1 MISMTARPYRLVWQV
16 AALSLLAACGS
27 NTSATPS
34 SSTTS
39 TAPAGPAATTTAAPS
54 PTPVPIVPIKPNA
67 RQAKWVDL
75 QVGDCLYT
83 RPPTDP
89 SVVEVT
95 LVDCSAPHI
104 AEVFLR
110 ASVAVNDAVSGVADQ
125 RCAAGLTQ
133 YTGQNG
139 GYTSTYLIDSN
150 MDRTG
155 HTPLPSTVI
164 CLLQSTTGLS
174 LNGSAKA

>member
-1 MISMTARPYRLVWQV
+1 MP
-16 AALSLLAACGS
+16 
-27 NTSATPS
+27 SAPP
-34 SSTTS
+34 STT
-39 TAPAGPAATTTAAPS
+39 TEAPPPA
-54 PTPVPIVPIKPNA
+54 PVPTVAVKPNV

-75 QVGDCLYT
+75 QVGDCLST
-83 RPPTDP
+83 PPPTDP

-110 ASVAVNDAVSGVADQ
+110 ASVGVNDALATVADQ
-125 RCAAGLTQ
+125 RCAAGLAQ
-133 YTGQNG
+133 YSGQNSR
-139 GYTSTYLIDSN
+139 YVSTYLIDSN

-164 CLLQSTTGLS
+164 CLLQSSSGLS
-174 LNGSAKA
+174 LTGSAKA

>member
-1 MISMTARPYRLVWQV
+1 MAAMTVRPRRIVWQV
-16 AALSLLAACGS
+16 AAASLLAACGS

-34 SSTTS
+34 SSTS
-39 TAPAGPAATTTAAPS
+39 SAPPSTTTAAQLPS
-54 PTPVPIVPIKPNA
+54 PVPVVPIKPNA

-75 QVGDCLYT
+75 QVGDCLST
-83 RPPTDP
+83 PPPTDP
-89 SVVEVT
+89 SVVDVT

-110 ASVAVNDAVSGVADQ
+110 ANVAVNDAIAGVADQ
-125 RCAAGLTQ
+125 RCAAGLAQ
-133 YTGQNG
+133 YAGQSSR
-139 GYTSTYLIDSN
+139 YTSTYLIDSN

-164 CLLQSTTGLS
+164 CLLQSATGLS

>member
-1 MISMTARPYRLVWQV
+1 MAAMTVRPRRIVWQV
-16 AALSLLAACGS
+16 AAMSLLAACGS

-34 SSTTS
+34 SSTS
-39 TAPAGPAATTTAAPS
+39 SALPPTTTAAQLPS
-54 PTPVPIVPIKPNA
+54 PVPVVPVKPNA

-75 QVGDCLYT
+75 QVGDCLNT
-83 RPPTDP
+83 PPPTDP
-89 SVVEVT
+89 SVVDVT

-110 ASVAVNDAVSGVADQ
+110 ANVAVNDAIAGVADQ
-125 RCAAGLTQ
+125 RCAAGLAQ
-133 YTGQNG
+133 YAGQSSR
-139 GYTSTYLIDSN
+139 YTSTYLIDSN

-164 CLLQSTTGLS
+164 CLLQSATGLS

>member
-1 MISMTARPYRLVWQV
+1 MAAMTVRPRRIVWQV
-16 AALSLLAACGS
+16 AAASLLAACGS

-34 SSTTS
+34 SSTS
-39 TAPAGPAATTTAAPS
+39 SAPPSTTTAAQLPS
-54 PTPVPIVPIKPNA
+54 PVPVVPIKPNA
-67 RQAKWVDL
+67 WQAKWVDL
-75 QVGDCLYT
+75 QVGDCLNT
-83 RPPTDP
+83 PPPTDP
-89 SVVEVT
+89 SVVDVT

-110 ASVAVNDAVSGVADQ
+110 ANVAVNDAIAGVADQ
-125 RCAAGLTQ
+125 RCAAGLAQ
-133 YTGQNG
+133 YAGQSSR
-139 GYTSTYLIDSN
+139 YTSTYLIDSN

-164 CLLQSTTGLS
+164 CLLQSATGLS

>member
-1 MISMTARPYRLVWQV
+1 MTAMTVRPHRLVWQV
-16 AALSLLAACGS
+16 AAMSLLAACGS

-34 SSTTS
+34 SSTAS
-39 TAPAGPAATTTAAPS
+39 TAPAASTTAAP
-54 PTPVPIVPIKPNA
+54 PPVPIVPVKPHA

-75 QVGDCLYT
+75 QVGDCLNT
-83 RPPTDP
+83 PPPTDP
-89 SVVEVT
+89 SVVDVT

-139 GYTSTYLIDSN
+139 RYTSTYLIDSN

>member
-1 MISMTARPYRLVWQV
+1 MTIRPHRLVWQV
-16 AALSLLAACGS
+16 AAVSLLAACGS
-27 NTSATPS
+27 NTSATPP
-34 SSTTS
+34 SSTS
-39 TAPAGPAATTTAAPS
+39 SPVPSQTTTAAPLPS
-54 PTPVPIVPIKPNA
+54 PVPIVPVKPNA

-75 QVGDCLYT
+75 QVGDCLNT
-83 RPPTDP
+83 PPPTDP

-110 ASVAVNDAVSGVADQ
+110 ANVAVNDAIAGVADQ
-125 RCAAGLTQ
+125 QCAAGMAE
-133 YTGQNG
+133 YTGQTSR
-139 GYTSTYLIDSN
+139 YTSTYLIDSN

-164 CLLQSTTGLS
+164 CLLQSATGLA

>member
-1 MISMTARPYRLVWQV
+1 MAAMTVRPRRIVWQV

-34 SSTTS
+34 SSTSSASPPT
-39 TAPAGPAATTTAAPS
+39 TTTAQLPS
-54 PTPVPIVPIKPNA
+54 PVPIVPMKPNA

-75 QVGDCLYT
+75 QVGDCLST
-83 RPPTDP
+83 PPPTDP

-110 ASVAVNDAVSGVADQ
+110 ANVAVNDAIAGVADQ

-133 YTGQNG
+133 YAGQDSR
-139 GYTSTYLIDSN
+139 YTSTYLIDSN

-164 CLLQSTTGLS
+164 CLLQSATGLS

>member
-1 MISMTARPYRLVWQV
+1 MAAMTVRPRRIVWQV

-34 SSTTS
+34 SSTSSASPPT
-39 TAPAGPAATTTAAPS
+39 TTTAQLPS
-54 PTPVPIVPIKPNA
+54 PVPIVPIKPNA

-75 QVGDCLYT
+75 QVGDCLST
-83 RPPTDP
+83 PPPTDP

-95 LVDCSAPHI
+95 LVDCAAPHI

-110 ASVAVNDAVSGVADQ
+110 ANVAVNDAIAGVADQ

-133 YTGQNG
+133 YAGQDSR
-139 GYTSTYLIDSN
+139 YTSTYLIDSN

-164 CLLQSTTGLS
+164 CLLQSATGLS

>member
-1 MISMTARPYRLVWQV
+1 MTVRPHRLVWQV
-16 AALSLLAACGS
+16 AAMSLLAACGS
-27 NTSATPS
+27 NTSAAPS
-34 SSTTS
+34 SSTSSASPPT
-39 TAPAGPAATTTAAPS
+39 TTTAQLPS
-54 PTPVPIVPIKPNA
+54 PVPIVPMKPNA

-75 QVGDCLYT
+75 QVGDCLST
-83 RPPTDP
+83 PPPTDP

-95 LVDCSAPHI
+95 LVDCAAPHI

-110 ASVAVNDAVSGVADQ
+110 ANVAVNDAIAGVADQ
-125 RCAAGLTQ
+125 RCTAGLTA
-133 YTGQNG
+133 YAGQDSR
-139 GYTSTYLIDSN
+139 YTSTYLIDSN

-164 CLLQSTTGLS
+164 CLLQSATGLS

>member
-1 MISMTARPYRLVWQV
+1 M
-16 AALSLLAACGS
+16 SLLAACGS

-34 SSTTS
+34 SSTAS
-39 TAPAGPAATTTAAPS
+39 TAPAASTTAAP
-54 PTPVPIVPIKPNA
+54 PPVPIVPIKPNA

-75 QVGDCLYT
+75 QVGDCLNT
-83 RPPTDP
+83 PPPTDP
-89 SVVEVT
+89 SVVDVT

-139 GYTSTYLIDSN
+139 RYTSTYLIDSN

>member
-1 MISMTARPYRLVWQV
+1 MTDRPRRIVWQ
-16 AALSLLAACGS
+16 AAAMTLLAACGS

-34 SSTTS
+34 SNTS
-39 TAPAGPAATTTAAPS
+39 SAPAPTTTAAQLPS
-54 PTPVPIVPIKPNA
+54 PVPIVPMKPNA

-75 QVGDCLYT
+75 QVGDCLIT
-83 RPPTDP
+83 PPPTDP
-89 SVVEVT
+89 SIVEVT
-95 LVDCSAPHI
+95 LVDCAAPHI

-110 ASVAVNDAVSGVADQ
+110 ANVAVNDAVAGVADQ
-125 RCAAGLTQ
+125 RCAAGLAQ
-133 YTGQNG
+133 YAGPG
-139 GYTSTYLIDSN
+139 SPYTSTYLIDSN

-164 CLLQSTTGLS
+164 CLLQSATGVS

>member
-1 MISMTARPYRLVWQV
+1 M
-16 AALSLLAACGS
+16 SLLAACGS

-34 SSTTS
+34 SSTS
-39 TAPAGPAATTTAAPS
+39 SAPLPTTTTAHVPS
-54 PTPVPIVPIKPNA
+54 PVPVVPMKPNA

-75 QVGDCLYT
+75 QVGDCLST
-83 RPPTDP
+83 PPPTDP

-110 ASVAVNDAVSGVADQ
+110 ANVAVNDAIAGVADQ

-133 YTGQNG
+133 YAGQDSR
-139 GYTSTYLIDSN
+139 YTSTYLIDSN

-164 CLLQSTTGLS
+164 CLLQSATGLS

>member
-1 MISMTARPYRLVWQV
+1 MTVRPRRIVWQV
-16 AALSLLAACGS
+16 AAMSLLAACGS

-34 SSTTS
+34 SSTSSASPPT
-39 TAPAGPAATTTAAPS
+39 TTTAQLPS
-54 PTPVPIVPIKPNA
+54 PVPIVPMKPNA

-75 QVGDCLYT
+75 QVGDCLST
-83 RPPTDP
+83 PPPTDP

-110 ASVAVNDAVSGVADQ
+110 ANVAVNDAIAGVADQ

-133 YTGQNG
+133 YAGQDSR
-139 GYTSTYLIDSN
+139 YTSTYLIDSN

-164 CLLQSTTGLS
+164 CLLQSATGLS

>member
-1 MISMTARPYRLVWQV
+1 MAAMTVRPRRIVWQV
-16 AALSLLAACGS
+16 AAVSLLAACGS

-34 SSTTS
+34 SSTS
-39 TAPAGPAATTTAAPS
+39 SAPPSTTTAAQLPS
-54 PTPVPIVPIKPNA
+54 PVPVVPIKPNA

-75 QVGDCLYT
+75 QVGDCLNT
-83 RPPTDP
+83 PPPTDP
-89 SVVEVT
+89 SVVDVT

-110 ASVAVNDAVSGVADQ
+110 ANVAVNDAIAGVADQ
-125 RCAAGLTQ
+125 RCAAGLAQ
-133 YTGQNG
+133 YAGQSSR
-139 GYTSTYLIDSN
+139 YTSTYLIDSN

-164 CLLQSTTGLS
+164 CLLQSATGLS

>member
-1 MISMTARPYRLVWQV
+1 MTAMTIRPHRLVWQV
-16 AALSLLAACGS
+16 AAVSLLAACGS

-34 SSTTS
+34 SSTS
-39 TAPAGPAATTTAAPS
+39 SPVPSQTTTAAPLPS
-54 PTPVPIVPIKPNA
+54 PVPIVPVKPNA

-75 QVGDCLYT
+75 QVGDCLNT
-83 RPPTDP
+83 PPPTDP

-110 ASVAVNDAVSGVADQ
+110 ANVAVNDAIAGVADQ
-125 RCAAGLTQ
+125 QCAAGMAE
-133 YTGQNG
+133 YTGQTSR
-139 GYTSTYLIDSN
+139 YTSTYLIDSN

-164 CLLQSTTGLS
+164 CLLQSATGLA

>member
-1 MISMTARPYRLVWQV
+1 MWQV
-16 AALSLLAACGS
+16 AAMSLLAACGS

-34 SSTTS
+34 SSTSSASPPT
-39 TAPAGPAATTTAAPS
+39 TTTAQLPS
-54 PTPVPIVPIKPNA
+54 PVPIVPMKPNA

-75 QVGDCLYT
+75 QVGDCLST
-83 RPPTDP
+83 PPPTDP

-110 ASVAVNDAVSGVADQ
+110 ANVAVNDAIAGVADQ

-133 YTGQNG
+133 YAGQDSR
-139 GYTSTYLIDSN
+139 YTSTYLIDSN

-164 CLLQSTTGLS
+164 CLLQSATGLS

>member
-1 MISMTARPYRLVWQV
+1 MWQV
-16 AALSLLAACGS
+16 AAASLLAACGS

-34 SSTTS
+34 SSTS
-39 TAPAGPAATTTAAPS
+39 SAPPSTTTAAQLPS
-54 PTPVPIVPIKPNA
+54 PVPVVPIKPNA

-75 QVGDCLYT
+75 QVGDCLST
-83 RPPTDP
+83 PPPTDP
-89 SVVEVT
+89 SVVDVT

-110 ASVAVNDAVSGVADQ
+110 ANVAVNDAIAGVADQ
-125 RCAAGLTQ
+125 RCAAGLAQ
-133 YTGQNG
+133 YAGQSSR
-139 GYTSTYLIDSN
+139 YTSTYLIDSN

-164 CLLQSTTGLS
+164 CLLQSATGLS

>member
-1 MISMTARPYRLVWQV
+1 MAAMTVRPRRIVWQV
-16 AALSLLAACGS
+16 AAASLLAACGS

-34 SSTTS
+34 SSTS
-39 TAPAGPAATTTAAPS
+39 SAPPSTTTAAQLPS
-54 PTPVPIVPIKPNA
+54 PVPVVPVKPNA

-75 QVGDCLYT
+75 QVGDCLNT
-83 RPPTDP
+83 PPPTDP
-89 SVVEVT
+89 SVVDVT

-110 ASVAVNDAVSGVADQ
+110 ANVAVNDAIAGVADQ
-125 RCAAGLTQ
+125 RCAAGLAQ
-133 YTGQNG
+133 YAGQSSR
-139 GYTSTYLIDSN
+139 YTSTYLIDSN

-164 CLLQSTTGLS
+164 CLLQSATGLS

>member
-1 MISMTARPYRLVWQV
+1 M
-16 AALSLLAACGS
+16 
-27 NTSATPS
+27 
-34 SSTTS
+34 
-39 TAPAGPAATTTAAPS
+39 
-54 PTPVPIVPIKPNA
+54 KPNA

-75 QVGDCLYT
+75 QVGDCLST
-83 RPPTDP
+83 PPPTDP

-110 ASVAVNDAVSGVADQ
+110 ASVAVNDAIAGVADQ

-133 YTGQNG
+133 YAGQDSR
-139 GYTSTYLIDSN
+139 YISTYLIDSN

-164 CLLQSTTGLS
+164 CLLQSATGLS

>member
-1 MISMTARPYRLVWQV
+1 MAAMTVRPRRIVWQV
-16 AALSLLAACGS
+16 AAASLLAACGS

-34 SSTTS
+34 SSTS
-39 TAPAGPAATTTAAPS
+39 SAPPSTTTAAQLPS
-54 PTPVPIVPIKPNA
+54 PVPVVPIKPNA

-75 QVGDCLYT
+75 QVGDCLNT
-83 RPPTDP
+83 PPPTDP
-89 SVVEVT
+89 SVVDVT

-110 ASVAVNDAVSGVADQ
+110 ANVAVNDAIAGVADQ
-125 RCAAGLTQ
+125 RCAAGLAQ
-133 YTGQNG
+133 YAGQSSR
-139 GYTSTYLIDSN
+139 YTSTYLIDSN

-164 CLLQSTTGLS
+164 CLLQSATGLS

>member
-1 MISMTARPYRLVWQV
+1 MAVMTVRPHRLVWQV
-16 AALSLLAACGS
+16 AAVSLLAACGS
-27 NTSATPS
+27 NTSAAP

-39 TAPAGPAATTTAAPS
+39 SGPPPTTSAAQLPS
-54 PTPVPIVPIKPNA
+54 PVPVVPMKPNA
-67 RQAKWVDL
+67 RQVKWVDL
-75 QVGDCLYT
+75 QVGDCLHT
-83 RPPTDP
+83 PPPTDP

-95 LVDCSAPHI
+95 VVDCSVPHV

-110 ASVAVNDAVSGVADQ
+110 ANVAVNDAIAGVADQ
-125 RCAAGLTQ
+125 RCAAGLME
-133 YTGQNG
+133 YAGQNSR
-139 GYTSTYLIDSN
+139 YTSTYLIDSN

-164 CLLQSTTGLS
+164 CLLQSATGLS

>member
-1 MISMTARPYRLVWQV
+1 MAAMTVRPRRIVWQV
-16 AALSLLAACGS
+16 AALSMLAACGS

-34 SSTTS
+34 SSTS
-39 TAPAGPAATTTAAPS
+39 SAPLPTTTTAHVPS
-54 PTPVPIVPIKPNA
+54 PVPVVPMKPNA

-75 QVGDCLYT
+75 QVGDCLST
-83 RPPTDP
+83 PPPTDP

-110 ASVAVNDAVSGVADQ
+110 ANVAVNDAIAGVADQ

-133 YTGQNG
+133 YAGQDSR
-139 GYTSTYLIDSN
+139 YTSTYLIDSN

-164 CLLQSTTGLS
+164 CLLQSATGLS

>member
-1 MISMTARPYRLVWQV
+1 MAAMTVRPRRIVWQV
-16 AALSLLAACGS
+16 AAMSLLAACGS

-34 SSTTS
+34 SSTSSASPPT
-39 TAPAGPAATTTAAPS
+39 TTTAQLPS
-54 PTPVPIVPIKPNA
+54 PVPIVPMKPNA

-75 QVGDCLYT
+75 QVGDCLST
-83 RPPTDP
+83 PPPTDP

-110 ASVAVNDAVSGVADQ
+110 ANVAVNDAIAGVADQ

-133 YTGQNG
+133 YAGQDSR
-139 GYTSTYLIDSN
+139 YTSTYLIDSN

-164 CLLQSTTGLS
+164 CLLQSATGLS

>member
-1 MISMTARPYRLVWQV
+1 M
-16 AALSLLAACGS
+16 SLLAACGS

-34 SSTTS
+34 SSTS
-39 TAPAGPAATTTAAPS
+39 SALPPTTTAAQLPS
-54 PTPVPIVPIKPNA
+54 PVPVVPVKPNA

-75 QVGDCLYT
+75 QVGDCLNT
-83 RPPTDP
+83 PPPTDP
-89 SVVEVT
+89 SVVDVT

-110 ASVAVNDAVSGVADQ
+110 ANVAVNDAIAGVADQ
-125 RCAAGLTQ
+125 RCAAGLAQ
-133 YTGQNG
+133 YAGQSSR
-139 GYTSTYLIDSN
+139 YTSTYLIDSN

-164 CLLQSTTGLS
+164 CLLQSATGLS

>member
-1 MISMTARPYRLVWQV
+1 MTVRPRRIVWQV
-16 AALSLLAACGS
+16 AAMSLLAACGS

-34 SSTTS
+34 SNTS
-39 TAPAGPAATTTAAPS
+39 SAPSPTTTAAQLPS
-54 PTPVPIVPIKPNA
+54 PVPIVPMKPNA

-75 QVGDCLYT
+75 QVGDCLST
-83 RPPTDP
+83 PPPTDP

-95 LVDCSAPHI
+95 LVDCAAPHI

-110 ASVAVNDAVSGVADQ
+110 ASVAVNDAVAGVADQ
-125 RCAAGLTQ
+125 RCAAGLAQ
-133 YTGQNG
+133 YTGQNSR
-139 GYTSTYLIDSN
+139 YTSTYLIDSN

-164 CLLQSTTGLS
+164 CLLQSATGGS
-174 LNGSAKA
+174 LDGSAKA

>member
-1 MISMTARPYRLVWQV
+1 MTVRPRRIVWQV
-16 AALSLLAACGS
+16 AAMSLLAACGS
-27 NTSATPS
+27 NTSATPPPSTS
-34 SSTTS
+34 S
-39 TAPAGPAATTTAAPS
+39 APPPTTTAAQLPS
-54 PTPVPIVPIKPNA
+54 PVPIVPIKPNA

-75 QVGDCLYT
+75 QVGDCLNT
-83 RPPTDP
+83 PPPTDP

-110 ASVAVNDAVSGVADQ
+110 ANVAVNDAVAGVADQ
-125 RCAAGLTQ
+125 QCAAGLTK
-133 YTGQNG
+133 YAGPNSR
-139 GYTSTYLIDSN
+139 YTSTYLIDSN

-164 CLLQSTTGLS
+164 CLLQSATGVS

>member
-1 MISMTARPYRLVWQV
+1 MTAMTVRPHRLVWQV
-16 AALSLLAACGS
+16 AAVSLLAACGS
-27 NTSATPS
+27 NTSAAPS
-34 SSTTS
+34 SSTS
-39 TAPAGPAATTTAAPS
+39 SAPTTTAAQL
-54 PTPVPIVPIKPNA
+54 PTPVPVVPVKPNA

-75 QVGDCLYT
+75 QVGDCLNSP
-83 RPPTDP
+83 PPTDP

-95 LVDCSAPHI
+95 LVDCAAPHI

-110 ASVAVNDAVSGVADQ
+110 ANVAVNDAIAGVADQ
-125 RCAAGLTQ
+125 RCAAGLAE
-133 YTGQNG
+133 YAGQSSR
-139 GYTSTYLIDSN
+139 YTSTYLIDSN

-164 CLLQSTTGLS
+164 CLLQSATGLS

>member
-1 MISMTARPYRLVWQV
+1 MTVRPRRIVWQV
-16 AALSLLAACGS
+16 AAASLLAACGS

-34 SSTTS
+34 SSTS
-39 TAPAGPAATTTAAPS
+39 SAPPSTTTAAQLPS
-54 PTPVPIVPIKPNA
+54 PVPVVPIKPNA

-75 QVGDCLYT
+75 QVGDCLST
-83 RPPTDP
+83 PPPTDP
-89 SVVEVT
+89 SVVDVT

-110 ASVAVNDAVSGVADQ
+110 ANVAVNDAIAGVADQ
-125 RCAAGLTQ
+125 RCAAGLAQ
-133 YTGQNG
+133 YAGQSSR
-139 GYTSTYLIDSN
+139 YTSTYLIDSN

-164 CLLQSTTGLS
+164 CLLQSATGLS

>member
-1 MISMTARPYRLVWQV
+1 MAAMTVRPHRLAWQV

-27 NTSATPS
+27 NTSATPPES
-34 SSTTS
+34 AAST
-39 TAPAGPAATTTAAPS
+39 PPAAPVATPTAAPS
-54 PTPVPIVPIKPNA
+54 PVPIVPVKPNA

-75 QVGDCLYT
+75 QVGDCLNT
-83 RPPTDP
+83 PPPTDP

-95 LVDCSAPHI
+95 LVDCSAPHL

-110 ASVAVNDAVSGVADQ
+110 ANVAVNDAIAGVADQ
-125 RCAAGLTQ
+125 RCAAGLAQ
-133 YTGQNG
+133 YTGQTSR
-139 GYTSTYLIDSN
+139 YTSTYLIDSN

-164 CLLQSTTGLS
+164 CLLQSATGVS